1 LSDNLLDIRELPDG
15 IAFKVRVQP
24 RASKN
29 MVAGIMGD
37 FLKIKLTSPPV
48 DGAANAACIAFIAGI
63 LDIAK
68 SAVVIINGQ
77 NSRLKVIKVIGMD
90 KKKFFTMLGLDI

>member
-1 LSDNLLDIRELPDG
+1 MPDNVLDIRELPDG

-37 FLKIKLTSPPV
+37 CLKIKLTSPPV
-48 DGAANAACIAFIAGI
+48 DGAANAACTAFIAGI
-63 LDIAK
+63 LDVAK
-68 SAVVIINGQ
+68 SSVVITTGQ
-77 NSRLKVIKVIGMD
+77 NSRLKVIKVTGID
-90 KKKFFTMLGLDI
+90 KKKFFTMLCLDN

>member
-1 LSDNLLDIRELPDG
+1 MPDNLLDIRELPDG

-37 FLKIKLTSPPV
+37 CLKIKLTSPPV

-63 LDIAK
+63 LDVAK
-68 SAVVIINGQ
+68 SAVVITSGQ
-77 NSRLKVIKVIGMD
+77 NSRLKVIKVTGID
-90 KKKFFTMLGLDI
+90 KKKFFTMLCLDI